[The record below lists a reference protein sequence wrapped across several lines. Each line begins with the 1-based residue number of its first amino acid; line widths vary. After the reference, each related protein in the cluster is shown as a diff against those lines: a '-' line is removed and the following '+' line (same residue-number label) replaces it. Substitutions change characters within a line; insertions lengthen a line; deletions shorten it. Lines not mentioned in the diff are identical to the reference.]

1 MNESAPSSLGNLAQ
15 VAIWLVVVVLVILAS
30 AWLLRRFGGG
40 MLGGGQTIRILS
52 ATSLGGRDRLALVQV
67 GEQQLLLG
75 VSPGRINTLHVFDE
89 PVLRVDDDGAGG
101 HPPFSRYLQQRLHRT
116 PAGTDSSSSQRK
128 P

>member
-1 MNESAPSSLGNLAQ
+1 MNESAPASLGNLAQ

-52 ATSLGGRDRLALVQV
+52 ATSMGGRDRLALIQV

-75 VSPGRINTLHVFDE
+75 VSPGRINTLHVFEE
-89 PVLRVDDDGAGG
+89 PVVRVDQDGPGG
-101 HPPFSRYLQQRLHRT
+101 QAPFSRYLQQRLQRN
-116 PAGTDSSSSQRK
+116 PAGSSNPQTQRN

>member
-1 MNESAPSSLGNLAQ
+1 MNENAPSALGNLAQ

-40 MLGGGQTIRILS
+40 MLGGSQTIRILS

-67 GEQQLLLG
+67 GGQQLLLG

-89 PVLRVDDDGAGG
+89 PVVRVDDDRPGG
-101 HPPFSRYLQQRLHRT
+101 HPPFSRYLQQRLQGT
-116 PAGTDSSSSQRK
+116 AAGGDSTSSQRK
-128 P
+128 S

>member
-1 MNESAPSSLGNLAQ
+1 MEESVPSSMGNLAQ
-15 VAIWLVVVVLVILAS
+15 VTLWLVIVVLVILGS

-40 MLGGGQTIRILS
+40 MFGGGQTIRILS

-89 PVLRVDDDGAGG
+89 PVVVAEQTNTAD
-101 HPPFSRYLQQRLHRT
+101 HPFARQLAKRMQGQRS
-116 PAGTDSSSSQRK
+116 GTERGE
-128 P
+128 